1 MVPDSVGTPNS
12 SRCAL
17 PCRSIGALLRAVP
30 YESPVKL
37 IIQIPCLN
45 ERDTLAET
53 IADLPRHL
61 VGVDEIE
68 VVVIDDGSTD
78 GTSERAAELGVH
90 HVLRFPQNRGLAR
103 AFTAGIDASLKLGAD
118 IIVNTDADNQYRG
131 ADIASLIAPILSGR
145 AELVIGD
152 RQTSQ
157 IKHFS
162 PIKKLLQSWGSGVV
176 RQLSATNVS
185 DSPSGFRAISRRAA
199 LGLFVHNRFTY
210 TLETVIQAGRAGIA
224 VENVKIRTNNKTRES
239 RLFKN
244 IPDYLKKAGGV
255 MFRAYAMYR
264 PVQVFLRIAFVLFAV
279 GALTWARFFYLF
291 WSTGSGS
298 GHVQSLLIGTGSLL
312 MSFIVALVAMLA
324 ELLAANRRLLEDLL
338 VRVRSIES
346 RTGEAAERQLHHV
359 WTTGHAPWTPGA
371 ASPPV
376 REAVES
382 AGHQPA

>member
-1 MVPDSVGTPNS
+1 
-12 SRCAL
+12 
-17 PCRSIGALLRAVP
+17 
-30 YESPVKL
+30 VKL

-45 ERDTLAET
+45 ERETLAET

-61 VGVDEIE
+61 DGVDEIE
-68 VVVIDDGSTD
+68 VLVIDDGSTD

-103 AFTAGIDASLKLGAD
+103 AFTAGIDAGLKLGAD

-131 ADIASLIAPILSGR
+131 SDIALLIAPILGGR

-152 RQTSQ
+152 RQTDQ
-157 IKHFS
+157 IAHFS
-162 PIKKLLQSWGSGVV
+162 PIKKVLQRWGSGLV

-185 DSPSGFRAISRRAA
+185 DSPSGFRAMSRKAA
-199 LGLFVHNRFTY
+199 LLLFVHNRFTY

-224 VENVKIRTNNKTRES
+224 LENVKIRTNDKTRES
-239 RLFKN
+239 RLFKS

-264 PVQVFLRIAFVLFAV
+264 PVQVFSRIAFGLFVV
-279 GALTWARFFYLF
+279 GGLTWARFLYLF
-291 WSTGSGS
+291 WSTGKGS
-298 GHVQSLLIGTGSLL
+298 GHLQSLLVGSGALAL
-312 MSFIVALVAMLA
+312 AFIVGLVAMLA

-346 RTGEAAERQLHHV
+346 RTGDAAGRQLHDV
-359 WTTGHAPWTPGA
+359 WTTGSPSWKPLEPTENAKRRA
-371 ASPPV
+371 AL
-376 REAVES
+376 
-382 AGHQPA
+382 G